1 MSAVQTLAK
10 PRRIKASHRRRGKVA
25 SGPIVQRY
33 YDPGIG
39 RFLSVDPV
47 TAYSNP
53 IGAFNRYWYANNNP
67 YRFTDPDGR
76 YSCEGSK
83 SDCAKVDKY
92 VSKVGEASRSR
103 DLKPSERA
111 QVRAVSSYLGKKGE
125 GGPKITAT
133 ALPKN
138 TKASTDQRGNIK
150 IDVNKNSAG
159 ADPVVHG
166 AMALGHE
173 AQHDVDAKA
182 NGEAHTRDVATQR
195 ERNAYGTEA
204 LIGQANGVLL
214 SPAAIEGAVRGS
226 IENAFGPEPE
236 KPNEP

>member
-1 MSAVQTLAK
+1 MSGVLAIAE
-10 PRRIKASHRRRGKVA
+10 PRRIKAAHRRRWKVA
-25 SGPIVQRY
+25 TGHRP
-33 YDPGIG
+33 
-39 RFLSVDPV
+39 
-47 TAYSNP
+47 
-53 IGAFNRYWYANNNP
+53 YANNNP
-67 YRFTDPDGR
+67 YRFKDPDGR

-83 SDCAKVDKY
+83 QDCAKVDQY
-92 VSKVGEASRSR
+92 VSKVRDASRSR
-103 DLKPSERA
+103 DLKPRERA
-111 QVRAVSSYLGKKGE
+111 QVRAVSNYLGKKGE
-125 GGPKITAT
+125 GGPKITPT

-150 IDVNKNSAG
+150 IDVNKNPAG

-173 AQHDVDAKA
+173 AQHDVDAQA

-204 LIGQANGVLL
+204 IIGRVNGVFL
-214 SPAAIEGAVRGS
+214 SPSDIDAAVKGS

-236 KPNEP
+236 KPDENP

>member
-1 MSAVQTLAK
+1 
-10 PRRIKASHRRRGKVA
+10 
-25 SGPIVQRY
+25 
-33 YDPGIG
+33 
-39 RFLSVDPV
+39 
-47 TAYSNP
+47 
-53 IGAFNRYWYANNNP
+53 
-67 YRFTDPDGR
+67 
-76 YSCEGSK
+76 
-83 SDCAKVDKY
+83 
-92 VSKVGEASRSR
+92 
-103 DLKPSERA
+103 
-111 QVRAVSSYLGKKGE
+111 LGKKGG
-125 GGPKITAT
+125 GGPKITPT

-195 ERNAYGTEA
+195 EQNAYGTEA
-204 LIGQANGVLL
+204 LIGKANGVFL
-214 SPAAIEGAVRGS
+214 SPATIESAVKGS

-236 KPNEP
+236 PEKPDEL